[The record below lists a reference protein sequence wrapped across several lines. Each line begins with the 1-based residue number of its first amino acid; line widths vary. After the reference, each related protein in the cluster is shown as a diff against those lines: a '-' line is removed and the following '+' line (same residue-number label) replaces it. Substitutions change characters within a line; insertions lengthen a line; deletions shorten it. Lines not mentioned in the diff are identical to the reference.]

1 MSRKWSCVRR
11 TAAPPRHSTARQSP
25 RHFLDTSQT
34 RPRPRAAPHGAAV
47 ADVAQVQRELLDRA
61 ARDEQQQRGGAIR
74 VVDDENELADRLASV
89 WTESA
94 ESSDAQVARR
104 FIETRRGAT
113 RRQLDLL
120 KALVT

>member
-47 ADVAQVQRELLDRA
+47 ADVAQIQRELLDRA
-61 ARDEQQQRGGAIR
+61 ARDEQQQRGGAVR
-74 VVDDENELADRLASV
+74 EALPPRLRNKPAV
-89 WTESA
+89 N
-94 ESSDAQVARR
+94 QR
-104 FIETRRGAT
+104 
-113 RRQLDLL
+113 
-120 KALVT
+120 